1 MQFDELLTTDRPAPG
16 AVKLNVCPSHVIPWV
31 TPHCMYI
38 EIDTNVLAIKFK
50 ILGEPKPLHT
60 GDAVFCSNDKCGA
73 VLNSYSVITEEEAS
87 DKVNPKPG

>member
-1 MQFDELLTTDRPAPG
+1 MGYSPLY
-16 AVKLNVCPSHVIPWV
+16 V
-31 TPHCMYI
+31 

-73 VLNSYSVITEEEAS
+73 VLNSYSVIAEEEAS